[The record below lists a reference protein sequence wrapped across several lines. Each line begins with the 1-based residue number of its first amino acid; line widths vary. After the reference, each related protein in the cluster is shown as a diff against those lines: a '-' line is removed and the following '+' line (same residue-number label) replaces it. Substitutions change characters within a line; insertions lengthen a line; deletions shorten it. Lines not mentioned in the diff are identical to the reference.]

1 MMGPLSRMSSA
12 LPCGRPSTMSTST
25 TSARLRIARCRATV
39 PPMLPAPTTVT
50 LNFPGIDRSSSFSRR
65 LAMIGES
72 AYLCRAVPALKYPR
86 TRGDKQGASLEV
98 NHAIETRQSIGR
110 VKQDPGPKVLV
121 EKVLES
127 AVHAPNHKITEP
139 WRFHV
144 FAGKGRG
151 EFARA
156 RAELARIQAEAEGE
170 EEEYVAGRISRER
183 KKAFRA
189 PVVIAVISKGGRDEV
204 ETLENYAACAAAV
217 QNMQLT
223 AHALDLATIWR
234 TGLVAYH
241 PYMREFFALEAGD
254 KIVAYLYL
262 GYPDVEE
269 RPRRREPASTR
280 TVWHEG

>member
-1 MMGPLSRMSSA
+1 MEVREAIG
-12 LPCGRPSTMSTST
+12 
-25 TSARLRIARCRATV
+25 
-39 PPMLPAPTTVT
+39 
-50 LNFPGIDRSSSFSRR
+50 SRR
-65 LAMIGES
+65 S
-72 AYLCRAVPALKYPR
+72 V
-86 TRGDKQGASLEV
+86 
-98 NHAIETRQSIGR
+98 GR
-110 VKQDPGPKVLV
+110 VKADPVPT
-121 EKVLES
+121 EMIEEILES

-223 AHALDLATIWR
+223 AHALGLGVIWR
-234 TGLVAYH
+234 TGSVAYH
-241 PYMREFFALEAGD
+241 PYMHDFFGLEKGD
-254 KIVAYLYL
+254 KIVAYLYV
-262 GYPDVEE
+262 GYPDMIE
-269 RPRRREPASTR
+269 RPRRRQPASTR

>member
-1 MMGPLSRMSSA
+1 MEITQA
-12 LPCGRPSTMSTST
+12 
-25 TSARLRIARCRATV
+25 IQ
-39 PPMLPAPTTVT
+39 
-50 LNFPGIDRSSSFSRR
+50 SRR
-65 LAMIGES
+65 SVG
-72 AYLCRAVPALKYPR
+72 
-86 TRGDKQGASLEV
+86 Q
-98 NHAIETRQSIGR
+98 
-110 VKQDPGPKVLV
+110 VKQDPVPRELV

-144 FAGKGRG
+144 FTGKGRG
-151 EFARA
+151 ELARA

-170 EEEYVAGRISRER
+170 EEEFAAGRITRER

-189 PVVIAVISKGGRDEV
+189 PVVIAVISSEGRDEI

-223 AHALDLATIWR
+223 AHSLGLATIWR
-234 TGLVAYH
+234 TGAHAYH
-241 PYMREFFALEAGD
+241 PYMRDFFGLEDGD

-262 GYPDVEE
+262 GYADVGE
-269 RPRRREPASTR
+269 RPRRREPASSR